1 MKNRLAGDM
10 TWWVFFFWYD
20 LFSLWLCIFFFLWWG
35 SLIDARH
42 EEQIGRRYDLG
53 FLFFDEIY
61 FSYVLLFNFFFDE
74 VVGLIQKVSRMYI
87 LKYEYWN
94 ENLNIH
100 VYSTNIFGTCTSRH
114 YGQWP
119 KCCRLF
125 LTFIY
130 VCIRAH
136 IYTYIYLYILLSIYM
151 YIYV

>member
-1 MKNRLAGDM
+1 MTLYFFFFCDEVVWFLRFMKKRLAGDM
-10 TWWVFFFWYD
+10 IWVFFF
-20 LFSLWLCIFFFLWWG
+20 LMRFIFLMFCC
-35 SLIDARH
+35 SI
-42 EEQIGRRYDLG
+42 
-53 FLFFDEIY
+53 
-61 FSYVLLFNFFFDE
+61 FFFDE

-87 LKYEYWN
+87 LKYKYLNEY
-94 ENLNIH
+94 LNIH
-100 VYSTNIFGTCTSRH
+100 VYSNNIFGTCTSRH